1 MDTMPLL
8 ERVVGLA
15 PVLLGGVRV
24 AVLIA
29 LGAFVVAMLL
39 GTALALLRT
48 FSRSRAL
55 QLAMAAYTEWHR
67 NVPAI
72 AHLFILYFALP
83 ALGIKL
89 PPVVAAVLGL
99 GLIGAASVGDIL
111 AAGLRSLPAGQR
123 EAALAVGLTPWQAI
137 RLVLLPQALRIV
149 LPNFGNYAC
158 QLLKDTSIASAI
170 AAPEIMFFARNLV
183 TATFDTTLIYLLVI
197 ALYAALLLPVGLG
210 FAWMGRRWRAAR

>member
-1 MDTMPLL
+1 MDAVSLI
-8 ERVVGLA
+8 ERVMKLA

-24 AVLIA
+24 ALLIA
-29 LGAFVVAMLL
+29 LGAFVLAMLL

-48 FSRSRAL
+48 FSHSRSL

-67 NVPAI
+67 NVPGI
-72 AHLFILYFALP
+72 AHLFILYFGLP
-83 ALGIKL
+83 AIGIKL
-89 PPVVAAVLGL
+89 PAVAAAIIGL
-99 GLIGAASVGDIL
+99 GLIGAASVGEIL

-137 RLVLLPQALRIV
+137 YLVLLPQAVRIV

-210 FAWMGRRWRAAR
+210 FVWMGKRWGVAR